1 MRLSHIDCKTCLF
14 NILAMQGL
22 TEAVSLGKARH
33 GFSCDMNMSE
43 KNWSKTYL
51 VYFYV
56 VLFQCKNFAM
66 VLNVFWCFVL

>member
-1 MRLSHIDCKTCLF
+1 MRLSYIDCKTCLF

-51 VYFYV
+51 VYF
-56 VLFQCKNFAM
+56 
-66 VLNVFWCFVL
+66 